1 MSKIGFPLK
10 DLRRRK
16 FHTTFSIIAL
26 SLCVAAMVSTVL
38 IAQNSGLQVT
48 ALLTGRLNVGFTN
61 IFSGLATVIAYL
73 SILTGGVMTYF
84 FVSANMSVRVRD
96 IGIIKASGCIPDQA
110 FGYFAIQLFLL
121 VLSSCVAGTGI
132 GVLLSYSFSFL
143 NPQSLP
149 ASQMS
154 VNLWT
159 VFEVLLIFALVAHFL
174 GVQPIVKAMKIKPAE
189 ALFPY
194 YLRGVSFKSAQST
207 STKLGA
213 TFKIAYRTIMRR
225 KPATLST
232 IFCLSLALGS
242 ATVAAAGTAIA
253 SETSQNYLSRGL
265 GENIVLIGHRDI
277 TTQYTYFLSDQLQ
290 AEKKTTINYLDSKYV
305 IPQATVLRLTMIPNA
320 RLDPRLFLEGLVI
333 ERPMI
338 QIVEEQYIVIG
349 DSRSSEALIFGI
361 DAELLTN
368 NWLIE
373 GRTLGK
379 ADKYSAI
386 LGDSL
391 ASNILTFP
399 FDQRVT
405 ILGKDFEVVGLA
417 LDPLNTGFVAYLPLD
432 TLTTASNHTGYNL
445 MLLRIEPSTY
455 SESLEK
461 ISEAVRD
468 TELQLVELNPILDRI
483 TRFFQSLWSSFTVVS
498 LLFLIT
504 MALCLFTHMTLHI
517 TEQEPEI
524 AVMRALGAKPRKV
537 VAILMMQAALVIL
550 ISGTIGIS
558 TGLFASFAFLVPSPA
573 ISPMNL
579 LTVGVWLLSTI
590 TVLTVSSLYPAL
602 LIAKK
607 TLASIIPKL

>member
-1 MSKIGFPLK
+1 MSRIGFPLK

-16 FHTTFSIIAL
+16 FHTTFSILAL

-38 IAQNSGLQVT
+38 IAQNSGLQIT
-48 ALLTGRLNVGFTN
+48 ALLTGKLNVGFTN
-61 IFSGLATVIAYL
+61 IFSGFATVITYL
-73 SILTGGVMTYF
+73 SILTGGVMAYF

-96 IGIIKASGCIPDQA
+96 IGIIKATGCIPDQA

-143 NPQSLP
+143 NPQSLL

-159 VFEVLLIFALVAHFL
+159 VFEILLIFALVTHFL
-174 GVQPIVKAMKIKPAE
+174 GVQPIVTAMKIKPTE

-194 YLRGVSFKSAQST
+194 HLRGVSFKSAQSPL
-207 STKLGA
+207 TKLGA
-213 TFKIAYRTIMRR
+213 SFKIAYRAFVRR
-225 KPATLST
+225 KTATLST
-232 IFCLSLALGS
+232 IICLSLALVS
-242 ATVAAAGTAIA
+242 TTIAAAGTTIA
-253 SETSQNYLSRGL
+253 NETSQTYLSRGL
-265 GENIVLIGHRDI
+265 GENIVLIGDKDM
-277 TTQYTYFLSDQLQ
+277 TTQYTYFLSQPFQ
-290 AEKKTTINYLDSKYV
+290 TEKKETINYLDSKYA
-305 IPQATVLRLTMIPNA
+305 IPQAIVLRLTMIPNV

-333 ERPMI
+333 ERPLI
-338 QIVEEQYIVIG
+338 QIVGNGYMVIG
-349 DSRSSEALIFGI
+349 DDRSSEALIFGVNP
-361 DAELLTN
+361 ELLTN

-373 GRTLGK
+373 GRTLNK

-399 FDQRVT
+399 LDQKVT
-405 ILGKDFEVVGLA
+405 ILGKDFEVVGVA

-432 TLTTASNHTGYNL
+432 TLTTASNQTSYNL

-455 SESLEK
+455 SESLKK
-461 ISEAVRD
+461 ISEAING
-468 TELQLVELNPILDRI
+468 TELQLVELNPILNRYA
-483 TRFFQSLWSSFTVVS
+483 RFFQSLWSSFTAVS

-504 MALCLFTHMTLHI
+504 VALCLFTHMTLHI

-524 AVMRALGAKPRKV
+524 AIMRALGAKPRKV
-537 VAILMMQAALVIL
+537 VAILMMQAALIIL
-550 ISGTIGIS
+550 ISGTIGVSIGFF
-558 TGLFASFAFLVPSPA
+558 TSFAFLVPSPT

-579 LTVGVWLLSTI
+579 LTVGVRLLSTI
-590 TVLTVSSLYPAL
+590 SVLSVSSLYPAVRV
-602 LIAKK
+602 AKK
-607 TLASIIPKL
+607 SLASIIPKS

>member
-524 AVMRALGAKPRKV
+524 AIMRALGAKPRKV
-537 VAILMMQAALVIL
+537 VAILMMQAALIIL